1 MTNNLAN
8 EPDELCA
15 SMYSF
20 HSSPEE
26 KNKLLYALTQ
36 HGIETTVDRVAKKKR
51 IRDWIQESVIQEDNE
66 EENDDEENDGKII
79 HTQRAP
85 VAGHVSSVRAQ
96 EKAARTQIVSTVK
109 DASNKHINPRTGK
122 IQLGPSEMGHQS
134 DSHRSSAHHIDNNEK
149 SHEFISYTN
158 QIDNSNANSN
168 SNVELRNNGYDH
180 QQVTRR
186 SSKSVDV
193 GSQTAMESQKQLEM
207 VKSNR
212 TFIPERPI
220 PIGEVYTTKN
230 SQSVPTVS
238 HTPVQYSNSK
248 HQNTQTYLSRM
259 DTTSRGFMSAFNSL
273 ATVAVPESQQ
283 TQQSSLGHLQPVSSR
298 DRDRDANR
306 DRSQPRKSYQ
316 QRHNTTALTKQPIS
330 RSVHNFNNSI
340 VNDSGYG
347 SVDKLR
353 QIDTKNLKTSPTLSK
368 RSIVPSKL
376 VTPSNGSANETIHIN
391 GLSHSQKE
399 YSSPFHSDSDG
410 DDECS
415 PRGSN
420 GFFNHAGTKRPTTN
434 ISTET
439 NNLRMS
445 MKDTAYDR
453 VMNNDPI
460 RGSRKKR

>member
-1 MTNNLAN
+1 
-8 EPDELCA
+8 
-15 SMYSF
+15 MYSF

-26 KNKLLYALTQ
+26 KNKLLYSLTQ

-66 EENDDEENDGKII
+66 EENDDEEEDVEIS
-79 HTQRAP
+79 HAQRAP

-122 IQLGPSEMGHQS
+122 IQLGPSEMGHHS
-134 DSHRSSAHHIDNNEK
+134 DSHRSSAHHIENNEK
-149 SHEFISYTN
+149 STN
-158 QIDNSNANSN
+158 QLDHSNANPN
-168 SNVELRNNGYDH
+168 SNVELRRDNNGNDY
-180 QQVTRR
+180 QVTRR
-186 SSKSVDV
+186 STKLVDV
-193 GSQTAMESQKQLEM
+193 GSQTSSESQKQLEIAN
-207 VKSNR
+207 SNR
-212 TFIPERPI
+212 TYTPERPI
-220 PIGEVYTTKN
+220 SIGEVYTAKS

-248 HQNTQTYLSRM
+248 HQNTQTNLSRM

-283 TQQSSLGHLQPVSSR
+283 TQQLSLRRLQPVSSR
-298 DRDRDANR
+298 VRDRDANR
-306 DRSQPRKSYQ
+306 DRSQPRQSYQ

-330 RSVHNFNNSI
+330 RSVHNFNSLI

-347 SVDKLR
+347 SLDKLR
-353 QIDTKNLKTSPTLSK
+353 QNDTKNLMTSPTLSK

-376 VTPSNGSANETIHIN
+376 VKPSNGGAISSNELIHIN
-391 GLSHSQKE
+391 GLSHSQNE

-420 GFFNHAGTKRPTTN
+420 GFVNHAGAKRPTTN
-434 ISTET
+434 VSTET

-453 VMNNDPI
+453 TMNYDPV